1 MRIGRRTGG
10 WLLILYAVLGF
21 ALVIVGAWIGLEAA
35 NRIERLASDAD
46 TTLSAASR
54 ATEAAADSFSNV
66 NASLSE
72 AVASSDAAAA
82 LARDASGTLDAL
94 AVAMEISVLGA
105 QPLLPLGA
113 QFRDSA
119 DQAELLA
126 GTLDGVGASLG
137 DTRTD
142 VARIGPQLLGL
153 SEELDGLGGETDG
166 GTAPPLRLF
175 VTLVLGWLLMPAIA
189 SLVAGLVLLNSR
201 APRAEG

>member
-35 NRIERLASDAD
+35 NRIERLANDAD

-54 ATEAAADSFSNV
+54 ATEAAAESFSNV

-72 AVASSDAAAA
+72 AEASSDAAAA

-105 QPLLPLGA
+105 Q
-113 QFRDSA
+113 FRDSA
-119 DQAELLA
+119 DQAEALA
-126 GTLDGVGASLG
+126 GTLDRVGASLG

-142 VARIGPQLLGL
+142 VALIGPELLAL
-153 SEELDGLGGETDG
+153 SEQLDGLGGEADG

-175 VTLVLGWLLMPAIA
+175 VTLVLAWLLMPAIA

-201 APRAEG
+201 VPRTEV

>member
-54 ATEAAADSFSNV
+54 ATVGAADSFSNV

-72 AVASSDAAAA
+72 AEASSDAAAA

-94 AVAMEISVLGA
+94 AVAMDISVLGA

-119 DQAELLA
+119 DQAEALA
-126 GTLDGVGASLG
+126 GTLDRVSASLG

-142 VARIGPQLLGL
+142 VALVGPELLAL
-153 SEELDGLGGETDG
+153 SEQLDGLGGETDG
-166 GTAPPLRLF
+166 STAPPLRLF
-175 VTLVLGWLLMPAIA
+175 VTLVLAWLLMPAIA

-201 APRAEG
+201 APRAEA